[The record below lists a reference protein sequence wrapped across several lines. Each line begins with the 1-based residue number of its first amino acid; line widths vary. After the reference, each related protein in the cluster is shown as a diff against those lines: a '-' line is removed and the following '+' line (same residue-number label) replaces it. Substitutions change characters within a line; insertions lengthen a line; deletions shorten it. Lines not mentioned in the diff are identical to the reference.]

1 MSQTQIYGPAGGGS
15 IGDVTGPASSTD
27 NAIARFDGTS
37 GKVIQNSNV
46 TITDNGEILGIDG
59 TTANCAYSF
68 AGDPNTGIFRV
79 FADGLGLVAGG
90 TESVRVLNGAAL
102 MNGVMRVNSGMSW
115 HYTLTAAD
123 ANLPNTQVGI
133 VVTDTTAP
141 RTITLPANPD
151 DQEFHYVKDGSGGA
165 LTNNITVSGN
175 GHNID
180 GAASFVINTN
190 YGAACFTYDL
200 TNTRWYVL

>member
-1 MSQTQIYGPAGGGS
+1 MSQTQVYGPSGGGS
-15 IGDVTGPASSTD
+15 FGDVTGPASSTD

-37 GKVIQNSNV
+37 GKLIQNSNV
-46 TITDNGEILGIDG
+46 TITDNGEILGIAG
-59 TTANCAYSF
+59 TTANCSYSF
-68 AGDPNTGIFRV
+68 AGDPNTGIFQV

-90 TESVRVLNGAAL
+90 TESVRVLNGAVL
-102 MNGVMRVNSGMSW
+102 MNGIMRVNGGMSW
-115 HYTLTAAD
+115 AMVRTAVSAVV
-123 ANLPNTQVGI
+123 AKTQVGV

-141 RTITLPANPD
+141 RTITLPASPD
-151 DQEFHYVKDGSGGA
+151 DEEFHYVKDASGGA
-165 LTNNITVSGN
+165 GTNNITVSGN

-190 YGAACFTYDL
+190 YGSACFTYDL